1 VSTLLSTSEIATAAS
16 RLKIAPAAARQLELL
31 TRSIHAAGPAGFAT
45 AGLALDGATA
55 LLGVYLARHGV
66 LRVPVALELAAY
78 RAGASLDRF
87 LAVAA
92 PPLDAEVRDS
102 SLVFT
107 SEGET
112 FVLPVTLARS
122 PLRFAPPRE
131 VAHLPGAVEGAITA
145 GPLHFAL
152 HPTANPPGAVPVAY
166 LEELVFR
173 LLGRLA
179 AAEGPFDA
187 AAADDLAWLLA
198 REPVE
203 TERATAGL
211 VLDAFRR
218 GLAGRGLDLADAL
231 PALRARIL
239 YALGSADRTK
249 AAPAGW
255 RLDAGA
261 TPADRVATEQAAL
274 RALRFFGETQP

>member
-1 VSTLLSTSEIATAAS
+1 MSTLLSTSEIATAAS

-92 PPLDAEVRDS
+92 PPLGAEVRDS

-166 LEELVFR
+166 LDE
-173 LLGRLA
+173 
-179 AAEGPFDA
+179 
-187 AAADDLAWLLA
+187 
-198 REPVE
+198 
-203 TERATAGL
+203 
-211 VLDAFRR
+211 
-218 GLAGRGLDLADAL
+218 
-231 PALRARIL
+231 
-239 YALGSADRTK
+239 
-249 AAPAGW
+249 
-255 RLDAGA
+255 
-261 TPADRVATEQAAL
+261 
-274 RALRFFGETQP
+274 